1 MRRALP
7 RPVSRALP
15 RLQSR
20 ALLLAA
26 TIIIAAGTPACADN
40 TKQNV
45 IVTAADSAD
54 QVLYGFRH
62 FVTRNGVRESEI
74 QADTAY
80 FYDPSQTTVL
90 RNMRLVFIDST
101 GAENA
106 TVVSKRGQYLW
117 QTGNMVAESSVV
129 LTTRD
134 GRVLK
139 SERLRYDAEKKL
151 LSTDLPFTYDNRGQ
165 HVEGQGFVSDLKFE
179 NIAAEKPRGVSD
191 QGMDLPGQEP
201 DSAEADTPVR
211 KP

>member
-1 MRRALP
+1 MPRAL
-7 RPVSRALP
+7 AI
-15 RLQSR
+15 
-20 ALLLAA
+20 LAIA
-26 TIIIAAGTPACADN
+26 IAAGTPACADN
-40 TKQNV
+40 TKQNI

-74 QADTAY
+74 QSDTAF

-106 TVVSKRGQYLW
+106 TVVSKRGQYLG

-151 LSTDLPFTYDNRGQ
+151 VSTDLPFTYDNKGQ
-165 HVEGQGFVSDLKFE
+165 HVEGQGFISDMRFE
-179 NIAAEKPRGVSD
+179 NIAANKPRGVSD

-201 DSAEADTPVR
+201 DSGEADSLVK

>member
-1 MRRALP
+1 MPRAL
-7 RPVSRALP
+7 AI
-15 RLQSR
+15 
-20 ALLLAA
+20 LAIA
-26 TIIIAAGTPACADN
+26 IAAGTPACADN
-40 TKQNV
+40 TKQNI

-74 QADTAY
+74 QSDTAF

-151 LSTDLPFTYDNRGQ
+151 VSTDLPFTYDNKGQ
-165 HVEGQGFVSDLKFE
+165 HVEGQGFISDMRFE
-179 NIAAEKPRGVSD
+179 NIAANKPRGVSD

-201 DSAEADTPVR
+201 DSGEAASVMK